1 MRKYLPLAAVF
12 LLLTGCASAVT
23 AIVGQHVSDPTA
35 ASLGGGFEACEVTTD
50 YIGVG
55 RGTSWRHERGT
66 TRLYGTVGLKDTRQ
80 CATLDVDHRDLSPG
94 AQLLV
99 IREFDRRRK

>member
-1 MRKYLPLAAVF
+1 MRKYLPLAAV

-23 AIVGQHVSDPTA
+23 AIVGQHVS
-35 ASLGGGFEACEVTTD
+35 EVTTD
-50 YIGVG
+50 YIGIG

-66 TRLYGTVGLKDTRQ
+66 TRLYGTVGIKDTRQ
-80 CATLDVDHRDLSPG
+80 CATLDVDHRDISPG

-99 IREFDRRRK
+99 IREFDRRSN